1 MRKRTTFF
9 CSFLLTA
16 LLMTGCGCG
25 KIPQTPQSS
34 SVPQTSSP
42 AAGTEQVTSQ
52 ASDKS
57 ASLITEED
65 AKSIALT
72 HADLVIEEVTFTKC
86 ELDRETDGANYDVE
100 FHTEDHLE
108 YDYEIDAYTGKII
121 SYEWDEDE
129 LFLE

>member
-1 MRKRTTFF
+1 MRKRTTIF

-25 KIPQTPQSS
+25 KTPQTPQPS
-34 SVPQTSSP
+34 SVPQTSIP
-42 AAGTEQVTSQ
+42 AAGTEQVTSK

-100 FHTEDHLE
+100 FHTEDRLE

>member
-1 MRKRTTFF
+1 MRKRTTIF

-25 KIPQTPQSS
+25 KTPQTPQPS

-42 AAGTEQVTSQ
+42 AAATEQVTSQ

-100 FHTEDHLE
+100 FHTEDRLE

>member
-1 MRKRTTFF
+1 MRKRTTIF

-25 KIPQTPQSS
+25 KTPQTPQPS

-57 ASLITEED
+57 ASLITEDD

-86 ELDRETDGANYDVE
+86 QLDRETDGANYDVE
-100 FHTEDHLE
+100 FHTEDRLHLGLVHNRIVRSH
-108 YDYEIDAYTGKII
+108 D
-121 SYEWDEDE
+121 
-129 LFLE
+129 L

>member
-1 MRKRTTFF
+1 
-9 CSFLLTA
+9 
-16 LLMTGCGCG
+16 MTGCGCG
-25 KIPQTPQSS
+25 KIPQTPQPS

-42 AAGTEQVTSQ
+42 AADTEKVTSQ

-86 ELDRETDGANYDVE
+86 ELDRETDGSNYDVE
-100 FHTEDHLE
+100 FHTEDRLE

>member
-25 KIPQTPQSS
+25 KIPQTPQPS

-42 AAGTEQVTSQ
+42 AADTEQVTSQ

-100 FHTEDHLE
+100 FHTEDRLE

>member
-1 MRKRTTFF
+1 MRKRTTIF

-25 KIPQTPQSS
+25 KTPQMPQPS

-86 ELDRETDGANYDVE
+86 ELDRETDGSYYDVE
-100 FHTEDHLE
+100 FHTEDRLE

>member
-1 MRKRTTFF
+1 MRKRTTIF

-16 LLMTGCGCG
+16 LLMTGCGCS
-25 KIPQTPQSS
+25 KTPQTPQPSP
-34 SVPQTSSP
+34 VPQTSSP
-42 AAGTEQVTSQ
+42 ATETEQVTSQ

-57 ASLITEED
+57 TSLITEDE
-65 AKSIALT
+65 AKSIALN

-86 ELDRETDGANYDVE
+86 ALDRETDGTKYDVE
-100 FHTEDHLE
+100 FHTEDLIE
-108 YDYEIDAYTGKII
+108 YDYEIDAYTGKVV